1 MDYTLTIILTIIV
14 IAAYVICAVYV
25 ARKRKDGD
33 LEKRRRWIEQ
43 LPSLVSTIGVL
54 GTFFGITIGLI
65 HFDTDNIE
73 GSIPELLAGLSTA
86 FFTSLAGMI
95 GSLLLSRQVN
105 SAYDEEE
112 KGVSDASAAAATIVR
127 AIEALSAQSD
137 KQVQL
142 LTQMQTHF
150 ATLSKRDYSEQ
161 LKGIDVALATIGG
174 VIPTDEVINIDKKV
188 SQIAGQQATHD
199 DVASLGKPL
208 ARIDNNIGEL
218 LDAQTAVHS
227 QLEDVSEKLVNLKDK
242 LHSEVVEIEDSMEKT
257 NKLLSQKFDEFT
269 ELLKKSNTEALVEVM
284 KRVTEEFQ
292 KQMGELINKL
302 VQENFDQLNRSVEQL
317 NTWQIENKEMIAS
330 LTKQYRQMADNFEQT
345 STTLTK
351 VGDDTTHL
359 VGDGGKLHQIV
370 EALNTVMIEDTKFV
384 EITSKLSETVSL
396 TKDNMQ
402 QFEESTTK
410 LNDWIKKQRNFK
422 EAVDAL
428 IIKLDEISKINDY
441 SDKFWKDAKRG
452 MSDAI
457 GSIQSGINALNGEIA
472 SLDEHFYE
480 RLNATLSEL
489 DTCIQAMVNGR
500 R

>member
-1 MDYTLTIILTIIV
+1 MNYTLTVILTAIV
-14 IAAYVICAVYV
+14 IAAYAVCAVYV
-25 ARKRKDGD
+25 SRKRKEGD
-33 LEKRRRWIEQ
+33 LEKKRRWIEQ

-54 GTFFGITIGLI
+54 GTFLGITIGLI
-65 HFDTDNIE
+65 HFDTDDIE
-73 GSIPELLAGLSTA
+73 KSIPELLAGLSTA

-127 AIEALSAQSD
+127 AIETLSAQNERL
-137 KQVQL
+137 VNL
-142 LTQMQTHF
+142 LSQMQSDI
-150 ATLSKRDYSEQ
+150 AAVRRMDYSEQ
-161 LKGIDVALATIGG
+161 LRGIDVALATIGS
-174 VIPTDEVINIDKKV
+174 VIPTDEIVNIDKTV
-188 SQIAGQQATHD
+188 SHIAGQQATRE

-208 ARIDNNIGEL
+208 ERLDSNVGEL

-227 QLEDVSEKLVNLKDK
+227 QLEDVSDKINSLKDK

-257 NKLLSQKFDEFT
+257 NKLLAEKFDEFT

-302 VQENFDQLNRSVEQL
+302 VQDNFDQLNKSVEKL
-317 NTWQIENKEMIAS
+317 NTWQVENKEMIAS
-330 LTKQYRQMADNFEQT
+330 LTKQYREMAENFENT

-351 VGDDTTHL
+351 VGDDTSHL
-359 VGDGGKLHQIV
+359 VGDGGRLHQIV
-370 EALNTVMIEDTKFV
+370 AALSAVMVEDAKFV
-384 EITSKLSETVSL
+384 EISTKLAETASL
-396 TKDNMQ
+396 TKENMQ
-402 QFEESTTK
+402 QFEESTSS
-410 LNDWIKKQRNFK
+410 LNDWVRKQRNFK

-457 GSIQSGINALNGEIA
+457 GSIQSGINALNGEI
-472 SLDEHFYE
+472 STLDEHFYE

-489 DTCIQAMVNGR
+489 DTCIQAMINGR